1 MDVPDV
7 EQSLR
12 TLSGALTA
20 VEPAECLC
28 CYLVRMLEEFG
39 CDGGHRFTRSWLG
52 VQQPTRPGLIRRL
65 ESRGGFCDCEVV
77 VNVFHSGCQSA
88 WDPTLQCRAS
98 SGELLAGDDD
108 VD

>member
-7 EQSLR
+7 EQSLW

-28 CYLVRMLEEFG
+28 CYLVRMLEQFG
-39 CDGGHRFTRSWLG
+39 CDGGHRFTKRWRD
-52 VQQPTRPGLIRRL
+52 VQRPTMPGLIRRL
-65 ESRGGFCDCEVV
+65 EGRGGFCDCEVV
-77 VNVFHSGCQSA
+77 FNVFHSGRQPAGDSM
-88 WDPTLQCRAS
+88 LQCRAS
-98 SGELLAGDDD
+98 YEELLAADDD